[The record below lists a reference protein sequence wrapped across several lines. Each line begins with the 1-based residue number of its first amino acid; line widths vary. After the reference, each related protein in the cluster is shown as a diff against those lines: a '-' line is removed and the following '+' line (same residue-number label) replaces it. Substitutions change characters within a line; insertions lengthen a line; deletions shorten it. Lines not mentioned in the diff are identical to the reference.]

1 MNSLLS
7 LMKGAT
13 AIIAF
18 DTLTLMLG
26 TESLL
31 RLPSRGNTVL
41 RIDSTDIKSATSMI
55 PNSGVKRLR

>member
-1 MNSLLS
+1 
-7 LMKGAT
+7 MKGAT

-31 RLPSRGNTVL
+31 RLPSKGNTVL